1 MTQYNSNIDRQNHA
15 NATKEEKARHN
26 GVDTSRWNNDC
37 PRIAV
42 PEGWQD
48 HQGTQQIVRK
58 YLTNDVATYLF
69 NNRCILLFLTA
80 DEQNVLAYE
89 DGLHKFPYINQT
101 CLGLCLDVRLRKLN
115 DYDGLDDNG
124 KMKVNGAAFDV
135 CGNSFVSSVRILTCT
150 EDRQSVILQNMTVE
164 RKEIET
170 LAISDKDF
178 RFLSNIGIEYALN
191 CK

>member
-1 MTQYNSNIDRQNHA
+1 MTKYNSNIERQNHA

-69 NNRCILLFLTA
+69 FNRCVLLFLTA
-80 DEQNVLAYE
+80 DEQKALAHE
-89 DGLHKFPYINQT
+89 NGLNKFLYINQN

-115 DYDGLDDNG
+115 DYDGIDDNG
-124 KMKVNGAAFDV
+124 KMKANGAAYDV
-135 CGNSFVSSVRILTCT
+135 CGNSFVSSVKILTCT
-150 EDRQSVILQNMTVE
+150 EDRQSVILKNMTVE

-170 LAISDKDF
+170 LAIKDNDF

-191 CK
+191 RK

>member
-1 MTQYNSNIDRQNHA
+1 MAQYNSNIERQKHA

-58 YLTNDVATYLF
+58 YFTNNIATYMF
-69 NNRCILLFLTA
+69 ANRCILLYLTA
-80 DEQNVLAYE
+80 EEQKALAHE
-89 DGLHKFPYINQT
+89 DGINKFPYIDQT

-115 DYDGLDDNG
+115 DYDGIDDNG
-124 KMKVNGAAFDV
+124 RMQLNGAAYDV
-135 CGNSFVSSVRILTCT
+135 MGNSFVSSVKVLTCT
-150 EDRQSVILQNMTVE
+150 DDRQNVVLNSMTVE
-164 RKEIET
+164 RSKIET
-170 LAISDKDF
+170 LALKDKNF
-178 RFLSNIGIEYALN
+178 RSLSNIGMEYALN
-191 CK
+191 R